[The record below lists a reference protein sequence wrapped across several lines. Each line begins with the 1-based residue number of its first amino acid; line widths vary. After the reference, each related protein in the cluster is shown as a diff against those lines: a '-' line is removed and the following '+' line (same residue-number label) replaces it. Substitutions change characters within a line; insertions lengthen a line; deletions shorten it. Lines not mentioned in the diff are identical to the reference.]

1 MSRSGASFR
10 GLCPF
15 HREKT
20 PSFFVHPARQA
31 FKCFGCGEGGS
42 VFHFL
47 MKARNLSF
55 ADSVEELAER
65 YGVTVRYEGGPGRV
79 RPKMRFYSGVAENG
93 DLSHHDLALAEV
105 PRRDGAAAAEG
116 TPAPVV
122 MDVCVDKDECVFPMV
137 PAGGANKDMILAPPT
152 REVREKAA
160 KSQTGF

>member
-1 MSRSGASFR
+1 MVSGTVPLSRAGASFR

-20 PSFFVHPARQA
+20 PSFFVQPARQA

-65 YGVTVRYEGGPGRV
+65 TAWRSGTRWGRPLAAEKRISTPFSALRRTRTGNFWVPPPGR
-79 RPKMRFYSGVAENG
+79 P
-93 DLSHHDLALAEV
+93 
-105 PRRDGAAAAEG
+105 
-116 TPAPVV
+116 
-122 MDVCVDKDECVFPMV
+122 
-137 PAGGANKDMILAPPT
+137 GGSFCGGG
-152 REVREKAA
+152 E
-160 KSQTGF
+160 